1 MGRFLIVLV
10 AAALGASPAMAQTFE
25 PGTPVSAPD
34 ASPVAAA
41 QPASTAPPPPSPQAG
56 RLAAGA
62 EWLQSVL
69 ESDNA
74 AQGFYP
80 ELGGLPPGSGISIG
94 PGYRYRMLG
103 GRAVVDGSA
112 AVSWSR
118 GTFAQATFELPTLVN
133 HKVTVGTQAKHQ
145 DFTRLS
151 FYGVGPASQEA
162 NGTEYGLENSDYRA
176 FASLRPWQRITAGG
190 SLGYLQ
196 PVAID
201 EPRSATLPAI
211 QQVFTGDAAPGLVD
225 RPSFLHGDIYVDV
238 DTRNHRDRPTSGG
251 DYRATFTTFSDRTF
265 DRYNFQRVEAEASQ
279 FIPLLHENWVIALR
293 ARAAASYTADG
304 NAVPLYLLPALG
316 GGHSLRGYDDYRFMD
331 RNAFLANAEYR
342 WRVFGALDGALF
354 YDAGNVAP
362 RFGDLDFT
370 HLKTAYGL
378 GFRFHSDRTTFLRF
392 DVARG
397 SEGTQ
402 FVVSIN
408 ESLRPGHGSILVP
421 YVP

>member
-1 MGRFLIVLV
+1 MSRLLIVWM
-10 AAALGASPAMAQTFE
+10 AASLGASSAVAQTLDAGN
-25 PGTPVSAPD
+25 PGSPD
-34 ASPVAAA
+34 APPATADS
-41 QPASTAPPPPSPQAG
+41 QPRSDTAPSREG

-62 EWLQSVL
+62 EWLQGVMKGG
-69 ESDNA
+69 NGA
-74 AQGFYP
+74 HGFYP
-80 ELGGLPPGSGISIG
+80 ELGGLPPGSGVSIG
-94 PGYRYRMLG
+94 PGYRYRLLG

-118 GTFAQATFELPTLVN
+118 GTFAQATFELPTLASN
-133 HKVTVGTQAKHQ
+133 KVSVGTQLKRQ

-151 FYGVGPASQEA
+151 FYGVGSSSEAA
-162 NGTEYGLENSDYRA
+162 NGTEYGLENSDYRV
-176 FASLRPWQRITAGG
+176 FASVRPWRRITAGG
-190 SLGYLQ
+190 SMGYLR
-196 PVAID
+196 PVAV
-201 EPRSATLPAI
+201 EGPRSATLPAI
-211 QQVFTGDAAPGLVD
+211 QQLFTVDSAPGLVD
-225 RPSFLHGDIYVDV
+225 RPSFLHGDVYADV
-238 DTRNHRDRPTSGG
+238 DTRNHRARPTSGG

-265 DRYNFQRVEAEASQ
+265 DHYTFQRVEGEASQ
-279 FIPLLHENWVIALR
+279 FIPFLHENWVIALR
-293 ARAAASYTADG
+293 ARAAASFTADG
-304 NAVPLYLLPALG
+304 DFVPIYLLPALG

-331 RNAFLANAEYR
+331 RDAFLANAEYR

-378 GFRFHSDRTTFLRF
+378 GFRLHSDTATFLRF

-408 ESLRPGHGSILVP
+408 ESLRPGHGSILIP